1 MSAVR
6 RRLIAA
12 GALAA
17 LAANLAFAGAE
28 AASTATWQAWQHLPG
43 VFDLAGPRPDGT
55 VVAAAAGRLYQ
66 IAPDGRSSPF
76 ADGPQ
81 GYRGTT
87 DGAEAYIALSPGLA
101 GSGCRFA
108 SGDLFVLDLGP
119 VPGVIRV
126 SPDGHATAFASV
138 PAAKTLSGIVFDTGG
153 RFGHRLLVAG
163 PATGGDGMLVA
174 AIDCRGGVTTVG
186 HGLPGFEGGFAIAPA
201 GFGAHAGELV
211 VPDELSGRILGITPS
226 GQAVELA
233 ASGVEH
239 GGDIGVES
247 AGVVPLSGG
256 VLLSDRGTP
265 GNPHPGTDSVLRI
278 EQPALAAAGVAPGD
292 VLIASEGGAVTV
304 DLRCAA
310 SCSVRTVASGP
321 TAAHGEGHLLG
332 LGPAPTAASTP
343 AATSTQPGGRGPLI
357 RGIAAL
363 VAGLIVFIGTR
374 RLRARAR
381 RPRAAG

>member
-1 MSAVR
+1 MSALR
-6 RRLIAA
+6 RPLTAA

-17 LAANLAFAGAE
+17 LAASWAVAGVV
-28 AASTATWQAWQHLPG
+28 AAPPATWQAWQHLPG

-66 IAPDGRSSPF
+66 IAPDGRISPF

-81 GYRGTT
+81 GYRGT

-108 SGDLFVLDLGP
+108 SGDLFVLDLGA

-126 SPDGHATAFASV
+126 SPDGHAGAFASV
-138 PAAKTLSGIVFDTGG
+138 PAARTLSGIAFDTGG

-163 PATGGDGMLVA
+163 PASQGDGMVVA

-186 HGLPGFEGGFAIAPA
+186 HGLPVFEGGFAVAPP

-211 VPDELSGRILGITPS
+211 VPDELSGRILAVTPS
-226 GQAVELA
+226 GQAEELA

-256 VLLSDRGTP
+256 VLVSDRGTP
-265 GNPHPGTDSVLRI
+265 GNPHPGTDTVLRI
-278 EQPALAAAGVAPGD
+278 EQAALAAAGVAPGD
-292 VLIASEGGAVTV
+292 ILIASEGGAVTV

-310 SCSVRTVASGP
+310 SCTVRTVASGP
-321 TAAHGEGHLLG
+321 PTAHGEGHVLA
-332 LGPAPTAASTP
+332 LGPVPQVAAAP
-343 AATSTQPGGRGPLI
+343 AATGGQGGGRGPLL
-357 RGIAAL
+357 RGAL
-363 VAGLIVFIGTR
+363 SLLVGLVVLGATL
-374 RLRARAR
+374 RLRARVR
-381 RPRAAG
+381 RQRAAG

>member
-1 MSAVR
+1 MSLVR
-6 RRLIAA
+6 LPLTAA

-17 LAANLAFAGAE
+17 LAANLAVAGAG
-28 AASTATWQAWQHLPG
+28 AAPPTTWQAWQHLPG

-55 VVAAAAGRLYQ
+55 VVAAAAGRLHQ
-66 IAPDGRSSPF
+66 IAPDGRISPF

-81 GYRGTT
+81 GYRGT

-108 SGDLFVLDLGP
+108 SGDLYVLDLGS

-126 SPDGHATAFASV
+126 SPDGHAAAYASV

-163 PATGGDGMLVA
+163 PASNGDGMVVV

-186 HGLPGFEGGFAIAPA
+186 HGLPAFEGGFAIAPP

-211 VPDELSGRILGITPS
+211 VPDELSGRILAVTPS

-247 AGVVPLSGG
+247 AGVVPLTGG
-256 VLLSDRGTP
+256 VLVSDRGTP
-265 GNPHPGTDSVLRI
+265 GNPHPGTDTVLRI

-292 VLIASEGGAVTV
+292 ILIASEGGAVTV

-310 SCSVRTVASGP
+310 SCTVRTVGSGP
-321 TAAHGEGHLLG
+321 ATAHGEGHVLA
-332 LGPAPTAASTP
+332 LGPAPI
-343 AATSTQPGGRGPLI
+343 AATTQAATGAHGGGRGPLI
-357 RGIAAL
+357 RGVLSLL
-363 VAGLIVFIGTR
+363 VGLIVFVATR
-374 RLRARAR
+374 RLRARVR
-381 RPRAAG
+381 WQRAAG